1 MFSNLRAKFASVMYV
16 QIWEHRLKVTDT
28 ATRESFDDYPAIVI
42 KSNDKGEKLISGVGK
57 EASEKLQHNEIAI
70 NPFSHPRVLFSDFY
84 VGEKLLQH
92 TFKHLSNNK
101 VLRPR
106 PKVIIHPMEKT
117 EGGLT
122 MIEKRA
128 FKELAIGAGAIAV
141 KIHSGFELRLET
153 MNFDELEDDDKVDFK
168 IKAKQFVKIYGQ
180 MASIMPYEIVARA
193 CEEYPDRFY
202 GLAGID
208 PFDGMDGVRAFEDAV
223 QNMGFIGAHLYPHWY
238 ELAPDHAKYYP
249 FYAKCCELDVPI
261 QMQVGQSMVYSKEY
275 RTRSV
280 GQPITL
286 DAVACDLPELKLIG
300 IHVGIPWHDEMISMA
315 WKHEN
320 IYIGCDA
327 HRPKYWPKSF
337 THYVNSYGQDKVI
350 FGTDFPVLDFKKTT
364 DDINEIGFKPEV
376 RKKLMRDNA
385 IRIYGLDIE

>member
-1 MFSNLRAKFASVMYV
+1 MSEENNYDYKAIDAVV
-16 QIWEHRLKVTDT
+16 NIW
-28 ATRESFDDYPAIVI
+28 TREALSQRPDWGDDFF
-42 KSNDKGEKLISGVGK
+42 VGK
-57 EASEKLQHNEIAI
+57 MNAKDSLMT
-70 NPFSHPRVLFSDFY
+70 
-84 VGEKLLQH
+84 G
-92 TFKHLSNNK
+92 LS
-101 VLRPR
+101 LDEMLER
-106 PKVIIHPMEKT
+106 MET
-117 EGGLT
+117 AG
-122 MIEKRA
+122 IEKA
-128 FKELAIGAGAIAV
+128 FLIAAHAGRV
-141 KIHSGFELRLET
+141 GMPGCYH
-153 MNFDELEDDDKVDFK
+153 
-168 IKAKQFVKIYGQ
+168 
-180 MASIMPYEIVARA
+180 MPYEIVARA

-208 PFDGMDGVRAFEDAV
+208 PFDGMEGVRAFEDAV

-376 RKKLMRDNA
+376 RRKLMRDNA
-385 IRIYGLDIE
+385 IRIYGLYIE

>member
-1 MFSNLRAKFASVMYV
+1 MSEENNYDYKAIDAVV
-16 QIWEHRLKVTDT
+16 NIW
-28 ATRESFDDYPAIVI
+28 TREALSQRPDWGDDFF
-42 KSNDKGEKLISGVGK
+42 VGK
-57 EASEKLQHNEIAI
+57 MNTKDSLMTGLSLDEMLERMETAGIDKAFLIAA
-70 NPFSHPRVLFSDFY
+70 HAGRVGMPGCY
-84 VGEKLLQH
+84 H
-92 TFKHLSNNK
+92 
-101 VLRPR
+101 
-106 PKVIIHPMEKT
+106 
-117 EGGLT
+117 
-122 MIEKRA
+122 
-128 FKELAIGAGAIAV
+128 
-141 KIHSGFELRLET
+141 
-153 MNFDELEDDDKVDFK
+153 
-168 IKAKQFVKIYGQ
+168 
-180 MASIMPYEIVARA
+180 MPYEIVARA

-208 PFDGMDGVRAFEDAV
+208 PFDGMEGVRAFEDAV

-364 DDINEIGFKPEV
+364 EDINEIGFKPEV
-376 RKKLMRDNA
+376 RRKLMRDNA

>member
-1 MFSNLRAKFASVMYV
+1 MSEENNYDYKAIDAVV
-16 QIWEHRLKVTDT
+16 NIW
-28 ATRESFDDYPAIVI
+28 TREALSQRPDWGDDFFVGKMNAKDSLMTGLSFDEMLERMETAGI
-42 KSNDKGEKLISGVGK
+42 DKAFLIAAHAGRVGMPGCY
-57 EASEKLQHNEIAI
+57 H
-70 NPFSHPRVLFSDFY
+70 
-84 VGEKLLQH
+84 
-92 TFKHLSNNK
+92 
-101 VLRPR
+101 
-106 PKVIIHPMEKT
+106 
-117 EGGLT
+117 
-122 MIEKRA
+122 
-128 FKELAIGAGAIAV
+128 
-141 KIHSGFELRLET
+141 
-153 MNFDELEDDDKVDFK
+153 
-168 IKAKQFVKIYGQ
+168 
-180 MASIMPYEIVARA
+180 MPYEIVARA

-208 PFDGMDGVRAFEDAV
+208 PFDGMEGVRAFEDAV

-376 RKKLMRDNA
+376 RRKLMRDNA